1 MIYRLKE
8 LQGDTIAVP
17 QLVFSKLGIAEEYN
31 VRVALY
37 VLATGITDPDKI
49 CADLKLRSRI
59 SAESALSFWAGAG
72 LLERYEENAA
82 PGAEPSAPAPM
93 TWAEIAA
100 ASRTDPMIS
109 SLIDCAQTGFARP
122 LTHREMEKLVNLYVQ
137 EGFAP
142 ETVMLC
148 VAYVASCGK
157 RTMAAVVHELKVWR
171 TEGVETGEQADAH
184 LKLLALRRSREQYV
198 SGLLGISTDEL
209 TLGGR
214 KAIAR
219 WYEVYGYDDAMVQE
233 AAVQAGPK
241 RDLWYWNSILK
252 TWNAK
257 GLRTIH
263 DVRGPVADAGASRN
277 IRVDREAPSGNDFLG
292 NSSLSASLNR
302 LKKRSN
308 TEPEVTH
315 MRTKNELYQEA
326 LRTVAARRQ
335 MARARAED
343 ARAEA
348 EAAVPALRH
357 AEDEVRVRGLRCALA
372 GASGKD
378 RTEAAAALA
387 DARQKLTDLLAASGR
402 PADALEPKF
411 SCKLCQDTG
420 TVNGRTCS
428 CVHKVMQQLRRQEI
442 EQLSSLSI
450 SSFDTMELRYYP
462 NTMDTQNGVNVR
474 VYMGRLLD
482 GLKQY
487 AEDFSPTESE
497 SLMLIGNAGLGKTH
511 AALAIAGLVL
521 EQGHDV
527 IYVSSPDF
535 FGKIEASRFDPSGDA
550 DTLLRTASTADLL
563 ILDDLGTEFV
573 TPYFITVFYSLLNN
587 RLGAGLPTIITTN
600 ITDGALLEK
609 RYTEKISSRLS
620 AFIPFRFLGEDIR
633 PQKAAE

>member
-1 MIYRLKE
+1 
-8 LQGDTIAVP
+8 
-17 QLVFSKLGIAEEYN
+17 
-31 VRVALY
+31 
-37 VLATGITDPDKI
+37 
-49 CADLKLRSRI
+49 
-59 SAESALSFWAGAG
+59 
-72 LLERYEENAA
+72 
-82 PGAEPSAPAPM
+82 
-93 TWAEIAA
+93 
-100 ASRTDPMIS
+100 
-109 SLIDCAQTGFARP
+109 
-122 LTHREMEKLVNLYVQ
+122 
-137 EGFAP
+137 
-142 ETVMLC
+142 
-148 VAYVASCGK
+148 
-157 RTMAAVVHELKVWR
+157 
-171 TEGVETGEQADAH
+171 
-184 LKLLALRRSREQYV
+184 
-198 SGLLGISTDEL
+198 
-209 TLGGR
+209 
-214 KAIAR
+214 
-219 WYEVYGYDDAMVQE
+219 
-233 AAVQAGPK
+233 
-241 RDLWYWNSILK
+241 
-252 TWNAK
+252 
-257 GLRTIH
+257 
-263 DVRGPVADAGASRN
+263 
-277 IRVDREAPSGNDFLG
+277 
-292 NSSLSASLNR
+292 
-302 LKKRSN
+302 
-308 TEPEVTH
+308 

-387 DARQKLTDLLAASGR
+387 DARQKLTALLAASGR

-428 CVHKVMQQLRRQEI
+428 CVHK
-442 EQLSSLSI
+442 
-450 SSFDTMELRYYP
+450 
-462 NTMDTQNGVNVR
+462 
-474 VYMGRLLD
+474 
-482 GLKQY
+482 
-487 AEDFSPTESE
+487 DFSPTENE